1 MVRVDAPATGTV
13 ISGLRNRVEASF
25 EVYAVT
31 TDGSSDPAGPVS
43 ATPVTGMEGEV
54 AGLIVAFEPGVETSQ
69 GDQQV
74 PGESRVDS
82 VDLSIAG
89 NVTDDAV
96 LVELSDSVSLA
107 EAEQI
112 ASDLQGDPA
121 VAWAEPDQ
129 FIFTASI
136 EPVGPLAETVSV
148 PNDARYATDQWNLWD
163 QFGIGIGDGAASMTD
178 AWAKGIG
185 EGATV
190 AVIDTG
196 ITAHPDLNPQLV
208 AGFDFVSNPEQL
220 AAARTDGGASVAFDA
235 DTENPGVFGEAGWDA
250 NPTDPG
256 DWRGVAPMRD
266 STWHGTKVA
275 GVIAAQ
281 ARNGDG
287 IAGVAPGAKIQ
298 PIRALS
304 WRGGAEGFR
313 GE

>member
-1 MVRVDAPATGTV
+1 MSCPSAVVGLSAEPGANEVRLTWSPAPAEEALEEDPGVAESEWFGVVVRQGGDTRMVRVDAPATGTL
-13 ISGLRNRVEASF
+13 ITGLRNRVEASF
-25 EVYAVT
+25 EVYAFT
-31 TDGSSDPAGPVS
+31 EDGSSDPAGPIS

-148 PNDARYATDQWNLWD
+148 PADAR
-163 QFGIGIGDGAASMTD
+163 
-178 AWAKGIG
+178 
-185 EGATV
+185 
-190 AVIDTG
+190 
-196 ITAHPDLNPQLV
+196 
-208 AGFDFVSNPEQL
+208 
-220 AAARTDGGASVAFDA
+220 
-235 DTENPGVFGEAGWDA
+235 
-250 NPTDPG
+250 
-256 DWRGVAPMRD
+256 
-266 STWHGTKVA
+266 
-275 GVIAAQ
+275 
-281 ARNGDG
+281 
-287 IAGVAPGAKIQ
+287 
-298 PIRALS
+298 
-304 WRGGAEGFR
+304 
-313 GE
+313 